1 MMKQMLLSVD
11 LMEVTVVDH
20 VSILIFVKTALV

>member
-1 MMKQMLLSVD
+1 MLLSVD

-20 VSILIFVKTALV
+20 VSILIFVKTALVLVV